1 MLNDTLTTVS
11 WRARPRSF
19 VALMS
24 LYESNYIR
32 FGWLA
37 GDVTA
42 LSGAYR
48 SVVAGDCELL
58 LSVVG
63 RSPYTTMLRLTY
75 LLPEAAGSSV
85 YPDMGVRLYH
95 DARLAEAQEWAP
107 AHASPVH
114 GGAVTC
120 GLHGIA
126 ASGGTACVPHG
137 AGAQPA
143 AAAVQHGAA
152 GRGGSAAG
160 ARSLRSRMERELD
173 QRWARNVMLNK
184 WLEYCVER
192 GHRFSPATRTR

>member
-37 GDVTA
+37 GDVTQLA
-42 LSGAYR
+42 GAYR
-48 SVVAGDCELL
+48 SAVAGDCDLL
-58 LSVVG
+58 LTVAA
-63 RSPYTTMLRLTY
+63 RSPYTTTLTLTY
-75 LLPEAAGSSV
+75 LLPAEPVTRA

-95 DARLAEAQEWAP
+95 DARLAEAQEWAASH
-107 AHASPVH
+107 AHA
-114 GGAVTC
+114 
-120 GLHGIA
+120 GLK
-126 ASGGTACVPHG
+126 
-137 AGAQPA
+137 
-143 AAAVQHGAA
+143 
-152 GRGGSAAG
+152 
-160 ARSLRSRMERELD
+160 SLRSRMERELD

-192 GHRFSPATRTR
+192 GHRFSPATRMR